1 MQYRLTK
8 LSYFITLIRIQ
19 QWIKNLFVFLPM
31 FFNKQFVSYDSLFQA
46 SIAFIS
52 FSFVASAIYC
62 FNDIIDVEF
71 DKSHKTKK
79 NRPIA
84 SGVISK
90 REAKICLS
98 VCVVLGFLLP
108 YFFSEFGLLWV
119 LVSYFIINILYT
131 LIFKQIIVLD
141 VILIATSFVLRLL
154 AGGVATSTELSHWII
169 IMVVLLAL
177 FLAFAKRRDELIIY
191 LEEKVLVR
199 KNINKYSLKF
209 LDTTLKT
216 LSLLIII
223 LYLAYSFSPEIKMQF
238 NSSYIW
244 LTSIFVVLGLFR
256 YNKLIKLR
264 HSYVN
269 PTKILLKDFPLQL
282 IVAGWIIS
290 FYIIIYV

>member
-1 MQYRLTK
+1 
-8 LSYFITLIRIQ
+8 
-19 QWIKNLFVFLPM
+19 M
-31 FFNKQFVSYDSLFQA
+31 FFNKQFVSYDSLFYA
-46 SIAFIS
+46 TIAFFS

-62 FNDIIDVEF
+62 FNDIVDVEF
-71 DKSHKTKK
+71 DKNHKTKK

-90 REAKICLS
+90 RDAIICMLI
-98 VCVVLGFLLP
+98 CMVLGFLLS
-108 YFFSEFGLLWV
+108 YFFSRFGLFWV
-119 LVSYFIINILYT
+119 LVSYFIINVLYT

-141 VILIATSFVLRLL
+141 VVLIATSFVLRLL

-177 FLAFAKRRDELIIY
+177 FLAFAKRRDELVVYI
-191 LEEKVLVR
+191 EEKVLVR
-199 KNINKYSLKF
+199 KNIDKYSLKF
-209 LDTTLKT
+209 LDTTLKI

-223 LYLAYSFSPEIKMQF
+223 LYLAYSFSPEIKTQF

-256 YNKLIKLR
+256 YNKLIKMR
-264 HSYVN
+264 HSSVN
-269 PTKILLKDFPLQL
+269 PTKILLKDLPLQL
-282 IVAGWIIS
+282 IIIGWIIS